1 MESEKYNELVN
12 MTKKKQT
19 HRYREQAN
27 GYQWWD
33 RGKFRGGRVGGT
45 NYRGYD
51 RLQGCIIPRGEY
63 IQYFIIT
70 VIGTYTL
77 KLVKKNKVKK
87 VGGKLANVN
96 LDFYKHRCSQRDCWL

>member
-12 MTKKKQT
+12 MTNKKQT
-19 HRYREQAN
+19 HREQAS

-33 RGKFRGGRVGGT
+33 RGQFRAGRVGST

-51 RLQGCIIPRGEY
+51 RLRGYIIPCGEY

-70 VIGTYTL
+70 VIGAYTL

-87 VGGKLANVN
+87 VGGKSANVN
-96 LDFYKHRCSQRDCWL
+96 LDFYKRRCSQRDCWL